1 MKVFRKLGTSTFS
14 TNDSGM
20 MYKDYTKKADK
31 VVMQKAGDL
40 GEFYLK
46 EYFEKQL
53 GVVEVNLNPQPY
65 GAYDIDIFMKEKA
78 A

>member
-1 MKVFRKLGTSTFS
+1 MKVFRKLGTSSFS

-20 MYKDYTKKADK
+20 MYKDYTKKPDK

-65 GAYDIDIFMKEKA
+65 GAYDIEFDYEKEA
-78 A
+78 S